1 MCVDYVCG
9 DSCVDYGFMCGLLPG
24 LCILYL
30 MCVDHVSAM
39 KSIYANPVLFISIS
53 VTVK

>member
-1 MCVDYVCG
+1 VWTMCAGTPVWIMDLCVDCYQDYV
-9 DSCVDYGFMCGLLPG
+9 F
-24 LCILYL
+24 CIL